1 MISPRRSFA
10 TGLAALGLVL
20 SGLPATASAASP
32 IPTPP
37 PAPVLC
43 QGYMATLADCQNPV
57 TLCAKAVRNL
67 AKTDPNAVC
76 NRLIQDAA
84 EDAAAGMSRRTVV
97 VPRTLKANGQTVEP
111 DAATKSVAFAKDD
124 PNTREMSGLSSFFL
138 GSVHRARTYFPATT
152 AYASKLKNSRAQLR
166 NGWNASGNVINSC
179 AEYVFEKYYDYSVF
193 EDAIA
198 SAGSDHRAIYSV
210 AYAIAPLGG
219 STPASAIGTRGV
231 SSPQQR
237 GKDGTLITPAITFPS
252 GAPKNQFFTVP
263 PPSQGKVSVG
273 AGSVDRVS
281 IIPGVLGGAIIS
293 LKNLSR
299 PLNLYGTALDTA
311 RLNTLAQGA
320 HYYNES
326 WAWHRSMSQ
335 RNAGVLDEEM
345 YALEQSQTDFTGLLR
360 QRGELV
366 ASIQEEVAHQY
377 RPLPGTLQAG
387 GSSQGASLSD
397 DQENPLIPMFYTLA
411 SLDGAIDAALVQA
424 QARGCLTFQSG
435 SAPAPCDWSPKRFV
449 QRVMD
454 LYQVP
459 REQAFQKCSD
469 YTNDDFASL
478 KSRALV
484 QGSVNYPAQDYTT
497 QPSRLE
503 TYFPRRD
510 EYLRA
515 LSLTVGALL
524 DPHTLQP
531 RLKWESG
538 DSYDLGDETFGATAE
553 YNVSAA
559 VNNVL
564 QSDCSLSPEARGH
577 FAATGRALSKS
588 VNLITADVV
597 VTNKKADI
605 DLDVLDN
612 TVSLLDVHE
621 NLTEGEFNLVSGSK
635 EKQGTLVDVSTTF
648 IVVVVPVTLGAK
660 VAGVVGLNYSL
671 VGQHH
676 VTTASPCEVT
686 SLSVAGRLE
695 PYARVDGEL
704 YAGVDLFIV
713 EAGIKGRLQLV
724 HASVPLQAEA
734 GVFQSGGELGLK
746 LAGRADLKFTFLAG
760 SISAYVE
767 VGIWPLEEEF
777 EETLVSWDGI
787 HDDMK
792 LFDKSVT
799 APLAAI
805 QDLL

>member
-1 MISPRRSFA
+1 MISPRRGFA

-20 SGLPATASAASP
+20 SGLPATAFAASP
-32 IPTPP
+32 IPTLP

-43 QGYMATLADCQNPV
+43 QGYVATLADCQNPV
-57 TLCAKAVRNL
+57 TLCAKMVRSL
-67 AKTDPNAVC
+67 AKTDPNAAC

-84 EDAAAGMSRRTVV
+84 EDSAAGMSRRTVV

-111 DAATKSVAFAKDD
+111 DAVTKSVAFEKDD
-124 PNTREMSGLSSFFL
+124 PNTREMSGLSSFYL
-138 GSVHRARTYFPATT
+138 GSVNRARAYFPATT
-152 AYASKLKNSRAQLR
+152 LYASKLKNNRAQQR
-166 NGWNASGNVINSC
+166 NGWNTSGNVINSC

-193 EDAIA
+193 EDAIS
-198 SAGSDHRAIYSV
+198 SAGSDHRAIYNV
-210 AYAIAPLGG
+210 AYALAPLGG
-219 STPASAIGTRGV
+219 STPTSAIGTRGM
-231 SSPQQR
+231 SNAQQR

-263 PPSQGKVSVG
+263 PPVQGRVTVG
-273 AGSVDRVS
+273 AGSIDKASV
-281 IIPGVLGGAIIS
+281 IPGVLGGAIIT

-299 PLNLYGTALDTA
+299 PLNLSGTVLDTA

-320 HYYNES
+320 SYYNES
-326 WAWHRSMSQ
+326 WTWHRSMSQ
-335 RNAGVLDEEM
+335 RNAGVLDEEL
-345 YALEQSQTDFTGLLR
+345 YALEQLQTDFAGLLR
-360 QRGELV
+360 QRAELV
-366 ASIQEEVAHQY
+366 TSIREEISHQY

-387 GSSQGASLSD
+387 AAQQGASLSD
-397 DQENPLIPMFYTLA
+397 EPENPLIPLFYTLA

-424 QARGCLTFQSG
+424 QARGCLTFQTG

-469 YTNDDFASL
+469 YTNDDFAPL

-503 TYFPRRD
+503 TYFTRRD
-510 EYLRA
+510 QYLQA
-515 LSLTVGALL
+515 LSSTVGPLL
-524 DPHTLQP
+524 DRNTAEP

-538 DSYDLGDETFGATAE
+538 DSYSLGDETFGATAD
-553 YNVSAA
+553 YHVSVA
-559 VNNVL
+559 VNNVAL
-564 QSDCSLSPEARGH
+564 SNCSLSPEASGH
-577 FAATGRALSKS
+577 FAATGRAFDES
-588 VNLITADVV
+588 VSLITADAV
-597 VTNKKADI
+597 VTSARADI
-605 DLDVLDN
+605 DMDVLDN
-612 TVSLLDVHE
+612 TVSLLDVHQ
-621 NLTEGEFNLVSGSK
+621 NLVAGEFNLVSGSK

-648 IVVVVPVTLGAK
+648 VIVVVPVTLGAK

-671 VGQHH
+671 GGEHSITGAPQCA
-676 VTTASPCEVT
+676 VTN
-686 SLSVAGRLE
+686 LSVAGRLE

-704 YAGVDLFIV
+704 YAGVDLFVI

-724 HASVPLQAEA
+724 HASVPLQADA
-734 GVFQSGGELGLK
+734 RLLSSGTRLDLK

-760 SISAYVE
+760 SISAYLE

-787 HDDMK
+787 HDDVK
-792 LFDKSVT
+792 LFDQSVT
-799 APLAAI
+799 APLVDIRA
-805 QDLL
+805 LL